1 MENIPLER
9 VELEAFKKFTEF
21 QKKDFEKAK
30 RYNAL
35 KILECEII
43 LEKIKAWYELRADEE
58 NLRLSSIREE
68 NEE

>member
-43 LEKIKAWYELRADEE
+43 LEKIKAWYELRAD
-58 NLRLSSIREE
+58 
-68 NEE
+68 